1 MDIYHKRWT
10 IELMFRHCKT
20 NGFNL
25 EDTHLKNLKRL
36 EGLFAVVV
44 SALTLV
50 FLVGLKEELSL
61 TTPYKKTVKT
71 PAFSTF
77 RRGFD
82 FLRRLLIQASN
93 QAISLLSQ
101 LLDPPTSGNYSWL
114 TSKNYPVVREL
125 LFLPDCYLCFFQ
137 TMVLLNQIFSVFQIL
152 II

>member
-71 PAFSTF
+71 PAFLTF

-137 TMVLLNQIFSVFQIL
+137 TM
-152 II
+152 